1 MTNVTPPIS
10 VSLDGFTP
18 AQGRAQTQDMAGRTP
33 CAVRVTV
40 RYYAPENA
48 RRQRAGRHPRTAVA
62 PVIRARDREHSVHES
77 ADVARS

>member
-1 MTNVTPPIS
+1 MTEVTPRTS

-18 AQGRAQTQDMAGRTP
+18 AKDERKPTDMAGRTP

-48 RRQRAGRHPRTAVA
+48 RRNVPDGILEA
-62 PVIRARDREHSVHES
+62 PLLD
-77 ADVARS
+77 